1 MVQSSSELSKSE
13 KIIGRAQTAQ
23 NGAQVPTVMGPILH
37 DSMVTVR
44 LSEPSLATF
53 SRRSSVEQGNDDGL
67 CLTDGAVPGASS
79 TDAKDG
85 KIVVLRDSIIALADE
100 MDSDKDTIYEGNSG
114 LAVKE
119 IRVSS
124 LGNMDGPIAAANK
137 QRETDNAYF
146 DQKRGVE
153 DDGVNWEVLER
164 TEEQEPRNQDT
175 EDVSHVALR
184 EACRWTEAN
193 SHSPRRCYLHA

>member
-13 KIIGRAQTAQ
+13 EIIGTAQTTR

-44 LSEPSLATF
+44 LSEPSLATI
-53 SRRSSVEQGNDDGL
+53 SRLSSVEQGNDDSL
-67 CLTDGAVPGASS
+67 CLTDGAVPGATS
-79 TDAKDG
+79 TDGKDG
-85 KIVVLRDSIIALADE
+85 NPVVLRDSIISMTDD

-119 IRVSS
+119 VRIST
-124 LGNMDGPIAAANK
+124 LGNMDGPAAAANK
-137 QRETDNAYF
+137 QRENDKAYF

-175 EDVSHVALR
+175 EDVR
-184 EACRWTEAN
+184 TCRFAC
-193 SHSPRRCYLHA
+193 SSQSGKG